1 MTTGK
6 ESRADNIKRG
16 TPYLISVRRKRTST
30 PIRCN
35 RFCLNAPYYSCK
47 ALIRCFI

>member
-6 ESRADNIKRG
+6 ESPADNCQRG

-30 PIRCN
+30 PIRRN